1 MGCALL
7 VGVLGVGAVAAELI
21 LRAVAP
27 EAYTGKAMYLPD
39 ELLNY
44 RLKPNLDVERVQ
56 TNSHGL
62 RDPERPL
69 AKPEGARR
77 VLVLGDSFTFGSGP
91 IDASDGFVRRLD
103 AALGD
108 AVQVINA
115 GVPGY
120 STVQEANWLERDGL
134 AWEPDAIVVAFFVG
148 NDVWENLD
156 PDTLTVVDG
165 ELVERS
171 KQDETRS
178 WWRVTRNKSRLYRL
192 FKGLPEHVGDALSGD
207 STEARWYHR
216 LERRRMGVC
225 SIADPEPFEPGW
237 VGTRD
242 ALAKVKRLAGDRP
255 CVLLVIPDE
264 FQVDPA
270 LREAV
275 AARWDL
281 DLADYD
287 FDAPQRRLADL
298 ARELGY
304 VRVDV
309 LEGLR
314 QRTADGEAQYLPYDS
329 HWNEHGNAYAA
340 ERLAACPPL
349 AELAGR

>member
-1 MGCALL
+1 MVSQPRMNATPPSDRRRKLRRRMGCALL
-7 VGVLGVGAVAAELI
+7 AGVLGVGAVAAELL

-69 AKPEGARR
+69 TKPEGARR

-103 AALGD
+103 AALGEG
-108 AVQVINA
+108 VQVINA

-156 PDTLTVVDG
+156 PDTLTVGVDRRDFRMHNTPP
-165 ELVERS
+165 RS
-171 KQDETRS
+171 HPLCRTGANR
-178 WWRVTRNKSRLYRL
+178 
-192 FKGLPEHVGDALSGD
+192 AAM
-207 STEARWYHR
+207 ARIV
-216 LERRRMGVC
+216 RMGHQAFKHIGHC
-225 SIADPEPFEPGW
+225 FEPS
-237 VGTRD
+237 VGM
-242 ALAKVKRLAGDRP
+242 AGKARP
-255 CVLLVIPDE
+255 G
-264 FQVDPA
+264 
-270 LREAV
+270 
-275 AARWDL
+275 
-281 DLADYD
+281 
-287 FDAPQRRLADL
+287 APIINNKFIQ
-298 ARELGY
+298 
-304 VRVDV
+304 
-309 LEGLR
+309 
-314 QRTADGEAQYLPYDS
+314 Q
-329 HWNEHGNAYAA
+329 
-340 ERLAACPPL
+340 
-349 AELAGR
+349 